1 MDRVRATRILWSSV
15 GALTSDVRPQTNAH
29 NVKEPQ
35 ELKKRIDSVELF
47 CTVRERWGC
56 APSAPHDTLLEVV
69 VVTTL
74 LASPASRNCIFDDVQ
89 QAA

>member
-1 MDRVRATRILWSSV
+1 MDRVRATIILWSSV

-56 APSAPHDTLLEVV
+56 APTRHFVRSGGRHNTACFTGIKKLH
-69 VVTTL
+69 
-74 LASPASRNCIFDDVQ
+74 F
-89 QAA
+89 